1 MPLVCLLKEK
11 SEILLTDIFSKIP
24 LGCI

>member
-11 SEILLTDIFSKIP
+11 SGILLTDIFSKIP